1 MFGRRKRRHV
11 KHSILASTN
20 PSKRHRDKL
29 NCELDNLT
37 KLLPCNNGKIAK
49 LDKLSILRLS
59 VSYLRAKTLLKRV
72 NQIADISADSGGEG
86 STSSSSESSSCSSYQ
101 NSTNSSSKS
110 SSGLPEGELLMEA
123 LNGFIILVTVDGE
136 IFFVSSSVSKFLGLN
151 QANSPMFQNQLL
163 AACQHAQIHH
173 NDHRTNRI
181 TNSRNLSRR
190 ILIYRNTTIFSCV
203 CQMKCVLPSRNDYKA
218 IHIHG
223 KIKKLYTENK
233 WTLFAT
239 CTAIMPDSL
248 SIGLYPKNVIFQSK
262 HTIDFTFLE
271 VDDMLMKVLGFT
283 RKELIGTS
291 AYKLIHQGDVNY
303 IAQKHVNG
311 EARSGTFRLLTKSQ
325 HWIWVHGTARC
336 VFKKSTLDSLM
347 VTYRVVSDLEGEE
360 SLKKR
365 PESSEYQINGC
376 AMLCCEKSMSNN
388 SRQYENGRSNILSGI
403 RNFDNSDLTQHI
415 SNIVANTLID
425 NQNCDNTILF
435 EQQYFLDDCNN
446 DVFMGSSSF
455 LTGNLLNKRYSIPSR
470 QSSSNRLAGEHDGSQ
485 QANIKFS

>member
-1 MFGRRKRRHV
+1 MIALSSKIITLHVSAMFGRRKRRHV

-110 SSGLPEGELLMEA
+110 SSGLPEGELLME
-123 LNGFIILVTVDGE
+123 VD
-136 IFFVSSSVSKFLGLN
+136 IMHHSIYDYLHHKD
-151 QANSPMFQNQLL
+151 SPMFQNQLL

-173 NDHRTNRI
+173 NNHR
-181 TNSRNLSRR
+181 
-190 ILIYRNTTIFSCV
+190 
-203 CQMKCVLPSRNDYKA
+203 A

-376 AMLCCEKSMSNN
+376 AMLCCEKSMSN
-388 SRQYENGRSNILSGI
+388 
-403 RNFDNSDLTQHI
+403 
-415 SNIVANTLID
+415 
-425 NQNCDNTILF
+425 
-435 EQQYFLDDCNN
+435 
-446 DVFMGSSSF
+446 
-455 LTGNLLNKRYSIPSR
+455 LLNKRYSIPSR